1 MHIPTIEVLRKKMI
15 NVFSLERALFLVWQS
30 APVWTLISAF
40 LVVVQGSLPLASLY
54 IMKLIVDSVTVGVAS
69 SNKEATFGHIML
81 LISLAAGVAFFT
93 VLNRTILN
101 VVSVAQAGIV
111 SDHILDLLQVKSTEV
126 DLEYYENPKYY
137 DTLHRAQNDA
147 PFRPTRIVNNLFQIG
162 QSSMSLVIVFGLIAS
177 FSWIVA
183 TALMITVVPVV
194 IVRLMY
200 SNRMYEWQRACTAKE
215 RKAWYFNW
223 LLTTDSHA
231 KEIRLFDL
239 GPLFM
244 KWYQNIRKEL
254 RTERLFMTARQSAAD
269 LVVQTFS
276 VVAIF
281 CSYVFIALRAFQ
293 GNITIGDLVM
303 YFGALQQ
310 GYSYLSSLVNSFADL
325 YEDNLFMTTL
335 YEFSDLKP
343 SLRESPNPIPVPKK
357 IKAGISFEHVGFS
370 YPGQGTRVLRDINL
384 HITAGKI
391 IALVG
396 NNGSGKTTL
405 IKLLCRF
412 YDPTDGRI
420 TLDGIELRDVQ
431 ISDLRKEISV
441 IFQDYTHYNLTAR
454 ENIWLGNVDMSND
467 VEKIES
473 AAESSGANRIID
485 QLDNGYE
492 TILGKLFEDGTELS
506 IGEWQKIALARA
518 FFRDSQVIVL
528 DEPTSS
534 LDPKAEDEVFKKF
547 RQLAAGRTAIIISHK
562 LSTVKMADCIYFM
575 KEGSILENGTHEEL
589 MTLDGEYAQL
599 FKIQSKHY
607 N

>member
-1 MHIPTIEVLRKKMI
+1 
-15 NVFSLERALFLVWQS
+15 
-30 APVWTLISAF
+30 
-40 LVVVQGSLPLASLY
+40 
-54 IMKLIVDSVTVGVAS
+54 
-69 SNKEATFGHIML
+69 
-81 LISLAAGVAFFT
+81 
-93 VLNRTILN
+93 
-101 VVSVAQAGIV
+101 
-111 SDHILDLLQVKSTEV
+111 
-126 DLEYYENPKYY
+126 
-137 DTLHRAQNDA
+137 
-147 PFRPTRIVNNLFQIG
+147 
-162 QSSMSLVIVFGLIAS
+162 
-177 FSWIVA
+177 
-183 TALMITVVPVV
+183 
-194 IVRLMY
+194 
-200 SNRMYEWQRACTAKE
+200 
-215 RKAWYFNW
+215 
-223 LLTTDSHA
+223 
-231 KEIRLFDL
+231 
-239 GPLFM
+239 
-244 KWYQNIRKEL
+244 
-254 RTERLFMTARQSAAD
+254 
-269 LVVQTFS
+269 
-276 VVAIF
+276 
-281 CSYVFIALRAFQ
+281 
-293 GNITIGDLVM
+293 
-303 YFGALQQ
+303 
-310 GYSYLSSLVNSFADL
+310 
-325 YEDNLFMTTL
+325 MTTL

-534 LDPKAEDEVFKKF
+534 LDPKAEDEVFEKIPATCC
-547 RQLAAGRTAIIISHK
+547 RQ
-562 LSTVKMADCIYFM
+562 DCYNNQSQALYS
-575 KEGSILENGTHEEL
+575 E
-589 MTLDGEYAQL
+589 DG
-599 FKIQSKHY
+599 
-607 N
+607 